1 MSEPP
6 LPQASPPPVPQS
18 AEPPAPGHGWPV
30 RAVLLWLEADGLRMS
45 AAMSFYGMLSLA
57 PLLVVVV
64 ATLGWWLDRA
74 LVEHNLL
81 AQIRAFTGERT
92 AEVVQQ
98 ALASAQAPSEGLLAS
113 GVALLLLLWGA
124 TGVFAELQAAFG
136 RVWQT
141 VATTPSRLGW
151 RETATLRLR
160 GLAYLLVMGFLLL
173 LSLVLSAALAV
184 ATAWLGTHFP
194 YRLLLLALSE
204 GVSFLF
210 ATALFLGLM
219 RLSASPKPRLRFLT
233 WGALLGAGL
242 FTVGRHGLSSYLS
255 GAAVVSAYGA
265 AGSLVALL
273 VWIYFS
279 SAVLLL
285 AAACARALEEQA
297 LAAQPGSR

>member
-1 MSEPP
+1 
-6 LPQASPPPVPQS
+6 
-18 AEPPAPGHGWPV
+18 
-30 RAVLLWLEADGLRMS
+30 
-45 AAMSFYGMLSLA
+45 MSFYGMLSLA

-74 LVEHNLL
+74 VVEHNLL
-81 AQIRAFTGERT
+81 TQISTFTSART
-92 AEVVQQ
+92 ADVVRQ
-98 ALASAQAPSEGLLAS
+98 ALTSAQTPSEGLVAS
-113 GVALLLLLWGA
+113 AVALLLLLWGA
-124 TGVFAELQAAFG
+124 TGVFAELQSAFS
-136 RVWQT
+136 RIWQS
-141 VATTPSRLGW
+141 ATPPSAPRSAW
-151 RETATLRLR
+151 RETASLRLR

-184 ATAWLGTHFP
+184 ATAWLGQYFP
-194 YRLLLLALSE
+194 FRVLLVILSE

-219 RLSASPKPRLRFLT
+219 RLSANPKPRLRFLT

-279 SAVLLL
+279 SAVLLF
-285 AAACARALEEQA
+285 AAACARALEERRA
-297 LAAQPGSR
+297 LLTLLTKTAASDSAATNSPHQSGK